1 MGAPVTLATP
11 VRTPARKRSP
21 SKRLANIL
29 RSELWF
35 ADGNIIIIA
44 SSVAFKVHRGQLRR
58 HSEVFDDLFSI
69 PQPKDQDMYDGCPW
83 VEVYDC
89 PSDVL
94 YFLRALYDGLYFRTP
109 GANDFPAV
117 AAVLRLSTKYLV
129 EHLRQRCMARLEVD
143 WPSTLAAWDQ
153 REQAAT
159 DAFGHYQ
166 PRASC
171 PHPLLVIDLALA
183 LGPDLAHLLPAA
195 LYDLSR
201 YGPSK
206 ILSGTPAPPL
216 SLALPSSHP
225 AYASH
230 TRAARKPTLPAPA
243 LLLTTFR
250 GREAAQAYLA
260 AFISTHLHARAPAP
274 LCAYL
279 EDEPP
284 ARHACRESFYFI
296 MLNLLRSVGG
306 IACGRDADPLFTL
319 LQSVEMLERT
329 DFSDGTR
336 VCGLRMCAACKVDFR
351 ECAGRAR
358 EEVWG
363 LLPGWFGLEG
373 EGEGR
378 ATQQKEARDEMGMDM

>member
-1 MGAPVTLATP
+1 V
-11 VRTPARKRSP
+11 
-21 SKRLANIL
+21 
-29 RSELWF
+29 
-35 ADGNIIIIA
+35 IIIA

-58 HSEVFDDLFSI
+58 HSGVFDGLFSI
-69 PQPKDQDMYDGCPW
+69 PQPKHQDLYDGWPW
-83 VEVYDC
+83 VQVYDC
-89 PSDVL
+89 PSDCFRQL
-94 YFLRALYDGLYFRTP
+94 GLGRCSH
-109 GANDFPAV
+109 FPAV
-117 AAVLRLSTKYLV
+117 AAVLRRLSTKYLV
-129 EHLRQRCMARLEVD
+129 EHLRQRCMTRLEGD
-143 WPSTLAAWDQ
+143 CPSTLAAWDQ

-159 DAFGHYQ
+159 DAFGYYQ
-166 PRASC
+166 PHASC
-171 PHPLLVIDLALA
+171 PHPFLVIDLALA
-183 LGPDLAHLLPAA
+183 LCPDLAHLLPAA
-195 LYDLSR
+195 LYDLSL
-201 YGPSK
+201 YSPSK
-206 ILSGTPAPPL
+206 ILSGTPTPPL
-216 SLALPSSHP
+216 SLALPPSHR

-230 TRAARKPTLPAPA
+230 TCAARKPTLPAPA
-243 LLLTTFR
+243 LLLMTFR

-296 MLNLLRSVGG
+296 MLNVLRSVGG

-319 LQSVEMLERT
+319 LQAVEMLERT

-358 EEVWG
+358 EEAWG

-373 EGEGR
+373 EGQER
-378 ATQQKEARDEMGMDM
+378 AAQQKEARDEMAIDM

>member
-1 MGAPVTLATP
+1 MYGTSPRDPANARRISTGLECLAP
-11 VRTPARKRSP
+11 
-21 SKRLANIL
+21 
-29 RSELWF
+29 
-35 ADGNIIIIA
+35 
-44 SSVAFKVHRGQLRR
+44 RGQLRW
-58 HSEVFDDLFSI
+58 HSEVFDDLLSI
-69 PQPKDQDMYDGCPW
+69 PQPKDQDLYDGWPW
-83 VEVYDC
+83 AEAYNC
-89 PSDVL
+89 PSDYPVKA
-94 YFLRALYDGLYFRTP
+94 FPSVGPWAL
-109 GANDFPAV
+109 FPLPRRP
-117 AAVLRLSTKYLV
+117 VLRLSTKYLV

-143 WPSTLAAWDQ
+143 WPSTLVVWDQ

-195 LYDLSR
+195 L
-201 YGPSK
+201 K

-216 SLALPSSHP
+216 SLALPPSHP
-225 AYASH
+225 AFAAH
-230 TRAARKPTLPAPA
+230 TRAARKPTPPAPA

-296 MLNLLRSVGG
+296 MLNVLRSVGG

-319 LQSVEMLERT
+319 LQAVEMLERT

-373 EGEGR
+373 EGQGR
-378 ATQQKEARDEMGMDM
+378 ATQQREAREEMAMDM

>member
-1 MGAPVTLATP
+1 MVYKFIFFYFPDPRAGGWD
-11 VRTPARKRSP
+11 R
-21 SKRLANIL
+21 
-29 RSELWF
+29 
-35 ADGNIIIIA
+35 
-44 SSVAFKVHRGQLRR
+44 
-58 HSEVFDDLFSI
+58 FDNLFSI
-69 PQPKDQDMYDGCPW
+69 PQPKDQD
-83 VEVYDC
+83 
-89 PSDVL
+89 
-94 YFLRALYDGLYFRTP
+94 LYDGWPWVQVCNCPCDMFSRFRQL
-109 GANDFPAV
+109 GLGHCSHFPAV
-117 AAVLRLSTKYLV
+117 AAVLRLSTKYLF
-129 EHLRQRCMARLEVD
+129 EHLRQRCMTRLEVD
-143 WPSTLAAWDQ
+143 WP
-153 REQAAT
+153 RM
-159 DAFGHYQ
+159 
-166 PRASC
+166 
-171 PHPLLVIDLALA
+171 HPLLVVDLALA
-183 LGPDLAHLLPAA
+183 LGPDLAHLPAA

-206 ILSGTPAPPL
+206 ILSGTLAPPL
-216 SLALPSSHP
+216 SLALPPSHP

-230 TRAARKPTLPAPA
+230 TLAALKSTLPVRA
-243 LLLTTFR
+243 LLTTFR

-284 ARHACRESFYFI
+284 TRHACRESFYFI
-296 MLNLLRSVGG
+296 MLNMLRSVGG

-319 LQSVEMLERT
+319 LQAVEMLERT

-373 EGEGR
+373 EGQGR
-378 ATQQKEARDEMGMDM
+378 TAQQREAREEMPMDM

>member
-1 MGAPVTLATP
+1 MCLHTACHFF
-11 VRTPARKRSP
+11 PASCLKVCAVSPYLYSADRRALVNGDRS
-21 SKRLANIL
+21 
-29 RSELWF
+29 
-35 ADGNIIIIA
+35 
-44 SSVAFKVHRGQLRR
+44 SSFN
-58 HSEVFDDLFSI
+58 DLIST
-69 PQPKDQDMYDGCPW
+69 PQPKDQDLYDGWPW

-94 YFLRALYDGLYFRTP
+94 YFLPRFLRWPVSILSKCFHQLGL
-109 GANDFPAV
+109 GHCSHFPAV
-117 AAVLRLSTKYLV
+117 AAVLRLSIKHLI
-129 EHLRQRCMARLEVD
+129 EHLHQCCMARLE
-143 WPSTLAAWDQ
+143 

-159 DAFGHYQ
+159 DTFGHYQ
-166 PRASC
+166 RRSSC
-171 PHPLLVIDLALA
+171 PHTLLVIDLALA
-183 LGPDLAHLLPAA
+183 LGPDLVHFLPAA
-195 LYDLSR
+195 HYDLSR

-216 SLALPSSHP
+216 SLALPPSHP

-296 MLNLLRSVGG
+296 MLNVLRSVGG

-319 LQSVEMLERT
+319 LQAVEMLERT

-373 EGEGR
+373 EGQER
-378 ATQQKEARDEMGMDM
+378 AAQQKEARDEMGMDM